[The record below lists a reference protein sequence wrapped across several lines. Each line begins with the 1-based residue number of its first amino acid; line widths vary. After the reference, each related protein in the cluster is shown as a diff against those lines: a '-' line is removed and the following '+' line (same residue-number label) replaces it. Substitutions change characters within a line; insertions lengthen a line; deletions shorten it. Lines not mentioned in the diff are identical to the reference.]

1 MISEPSPTSPN
12 VLPRQRTAPSGRLL
26 LSFMLPL
33 PGGTHRCSVRQ
44 SLIQS
49 GGDSTSGAKPQIRS
63 SSNTIPMLNIT
74 GHVNQYLPIVDAS
87 GSADKTWY
95 LFGKLSNSGYA
106 ARMNFLRGHESPELC
121 MKNPNKISM
130 GGATMSPLEGDY
142 ESD

>member
-1 MISEPSPTSPN
+1 
-12 VLPRQRTAPSGRLL
+12 
-26 LSFMLPL
+26 
-33 PGGTHRCSVRQ
+33 
-44 SLIQS
+44 
-49 GGDSTSGAKPQIRS
+49 
-63 SSNTIPMLNIT
+63 MLNIT

-142 ESD
+142 ESDSIRWRIRHIFGGTQVDPRYAAAFVGA